1 MTSHDITSLHTE
13 LNQMI
18 GQGQILD
25 AFDRFYAAD
34 IVMQENTQQP
44 FEGKDAC
51 RQHEIEFLESIET
64 FHGAQMGASGVGD
77 GVSFSEW
84 VFDVTFKG
92 ADRTQLTQVS
102 VRRWRD
108 GQVVHERFYY
118 DS

>member
-1 MTSHDITSLHTE
+1 MTTQDIASLNTE

-18 GQGQILD
+18 SQGQILD
-25 AFDRFYAAD
+25 AFERFYAD
-34 IVMQENTQQP
+34 DVVMQENTQAP

-51 RQHEIEFLESIET
+51 RRHEVEFLDSVET
-64 FHGAQMGASGVGD
+64 FHGAQLGSTAAGD

-92 ADRTQLTQVS
+92 AERTQLTQVS
-102 VRRWRD
+102 VRRWND
-108 GQVVHERFYY
+108 GHVVHERFYY